1 MHDIRGL
8 VEAIEETVAGH
19 RLAESG
25 SYRRYAHESDPANPY
40 GIADAANILYTI
52 GSFPRDRGERAA
64 FVSALSGMQSE
75 DDGLFHEATH
85 HPIHT
90 TAHCIAALE
99 LFDASP
105 THPPISLL
113 EHANP
118 EGIRAFLDSLDWK
131 ERPWTEAHRGAG
143 VYVALV
149 LTGSVDD
156 AWEDAYFDWLSQ
168 ETDRET
174 GLHRRNALPAGG
186 PASRFPNLAGTFHYL
201 FNVLYAR
208 RPIRYP
214 EALINVALEMGQDDA
229 SPLGAN
235 VGFAEI
241 DWVYCLNRA
250 RWQSGYRFSDVT
262 EALRQFADS
271 YIPMLERLDHKAD
284 ERWNDLHMLFG
295 ATCALAELQQA
306 LPGYIRSSTPLRL
319 VLDRR
324 PFI

>member
-8 VEAIEETVAGH
+8 VKRIEETVFRH
-19 RLAESG
+19 RLAEPG
-25 SYRRYAHESDPANPY
+25 AFRKHADESAGANPY

-52 GSFPRDRGERAA
+52 GSFPRDRRDREAIVA
-64 FVSALSGMQSE
+64 VLADMQSE
-75 DDGLFHEATH
+75 DDGLFHEGTH

-105 THPPISLL
+105 SRPPTSLL
-113 EHANP
+113 KYKSV
-118 EGIRAFLDSLDWK
+118 EGIRGFLDSLDWR

-156 AWEDAYFDWLSQ
+156 AWEDAYFDWLAE

-174 GLHRRNALPAGG
+174 GLHRRGALPSGS
-186 PASRFPNLAGTFHYL
+186 PATRFPNLAGTFHYL
-201 FNVLYAR
+201 FNVIFAR

-214 EALINVALEMGQDDA
+214 EALINAAMEIGRDDA
-229 SPLGAN
+229 SPLGST

-250 RWQSGYRFSDVT
+250 RWQSGYRFSEVT
-262 EALRQFADS
+262 DALLRFADS
-271 YIPMLERLDHKAD
+271 YIPMLQSIDHESD

>member
-8 VEAIEETVAGH
+8 VTVIEETVSRH
-19 RLAESG
+19 RLAEPGAYGRFADESG
-25 SYRRYAHESDPANPY
+25 EANPY

-52 GSFPRDRGERAA
+52 GAFPRSRSERKA
-64 FVSALSGMQSE
+64 FVSALSEMQNE
-75 DDGLFHEATH
+75 EDGLFYEATH

-99 LFDASP
+99 LFDAPPSRPP
-105 THPPISLL
+105 TSLL
-113 EHANP
+113 EYGSA
-118 EGIRAFLDSLDWK
+118 EGIRGFLDSLDWK

-156 AWEDAYFDWLSQ
+156 AWEDAYFHWLSE

-174 GLHRRNALPAGG
+174 GLHRRGALPSGS
-186 PASRFPNLAGTFHYL
+186 PAALFPNLAGTFHYL
-201 FNVLYAR
+201 FNVIHAR

-214 EALINVALEMGQDDA
+214 EALINTALEMGSDDA
-229 SPLGAN
+229 SPLGST

-262 EALRQFADS
+262 EALRRFADS
-271 YIPMLERLDHKAD
+271 YIPMLQSLDHESD

-295 ATCALAELQQA
+295 AACALAELQQA
-306 LPGYIRSSTPLRL
+306 LPGYVRSSTPLRL